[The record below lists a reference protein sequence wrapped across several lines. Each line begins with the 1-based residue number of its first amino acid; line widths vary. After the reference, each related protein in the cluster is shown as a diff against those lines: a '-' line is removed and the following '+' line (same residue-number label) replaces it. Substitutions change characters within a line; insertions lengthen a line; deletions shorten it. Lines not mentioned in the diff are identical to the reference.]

1 MRYQTLLAN
10 ILAAVQLPK
19 FKETFG
25 EHFCEFLMV
34 VVLLLFLFNSLESN
48 KLQNLRTS
56 QWV

>member
-56 QWV
+56 Q